1 MGLFDKIKNILF
13 ADDEEEVEI
22 PVYSKEEVNTKEI
35 KKEEKKKFV
44 DEKVELEPIQS
55 EETSRFK
62 NIKRDFDFSFDD
74 EKELD
79 EIVSA
84 PVLEQ
89 DEVKVEEPVQEEVVE
104 PKRSEKKDVFLSFDE
119 EEFERLNSRINHN
132 EEKAARRETRR
143 DFHKDEEDP
152 MLIARRAN
160 SNFSSTT
167 PTVNAKDYSRDT
179 DRYKIIN
186 SAPVKKSFT
195 PSPIISPV
203 YGILDKNYTKEDIVD
218 KKDGM
223 KRERIKPIK
232 TEVVLESEIE
242 KQEELKRIEEENSKK
257 DKKVNIDLVRKKA
270 YGALEEMTKNE
281 EEQVLSQKNKVV
293 LTTVGE
299 QEDLVEFQEKFGD
312 DIVDDAMLAVANY
325 NTNRVTETKEKNINI
340 EDKVEEDLNKSKVQE
355 YDNSI
360 KEIKKSNEDNKS
372 KLLDDLEKTSTLQI
386 LDDIEKELSSI
397 KPISKSYQVEEEEY
411 QPKED
416 DTLETDLF
424 NLIDSM
430 YEQGEEDEDE

>member
-13 ADDEEEVEI
+13 EDDEEEVEI
-22 PVYSKEEVNTKEI
+22 PVYSKEEVNIKEI
-35 KKEEKKKFV
+35 KKEEKKKVV
-44 DEKVELEPIQS
+44 DEKVELEPIQP

-62 NIKRDFDFSFDD
+62 NIKRDFDFSFD
-74 EKELD
+74 EEEQLN
-79 EIVSA
+79 EIVST
-84 PVLEQ
+84 PVENT
-89 DEVKVEEPVQEEVVE
+89 EVKVEEPVQTDIVE
-104 PKRSEKKDVFLSFDE
+104 PKRSEKRDVFLSFDE
-119 EEFERLNSRINHN
+119 EEFERLNSKINHN
-132 EEKAARRETRR
+132 EEKARRETRR
-143 DFHKDEEDP
+143 DVLKEVEDP

-167 PTVNAKDYSRDT
+167 PTVNAKDYSRDS
-179 DRYKIIN
+179 DRYKIH
-186 SAPVKKSFT
+186 SGRDAKKPFT
-195 PSPIISPV
+195 PSPVISPV
-203 YGILDKNYTKEDIVD
+203 YGILDKNYTKDSIVD

-223 KRERIKPIK
+223 KRERVKPIK

-242 KQEELKRIEEENSKK
+242 KQEELKRIEEENSRKE
-257 DKKVNIDLVRKKA
+257 KKVNIDLVRKKA
-270 YGALEEMTKNE
+270 YGALEELSKSP
-281 EEQVLSQKNKVV
+281 EEQVLTNKNKVV

-325 NTNRVTETKEKNINI
+325 NTNKFAETKEKNINI
-340 EDKVEEDLNKSKVQE
+340 EDKVEEDLNKTKVQE
-355 YDNSI
+355 YDNSV
-360 KEIKKSNEDNKS
+360 KEVKKSNEDNKS

-397 KPISKSYQVEEEEY
+397 KPISKSYQVDEEEY

>member
-13 ADDEEEVEI
+13 EDDEEEVEI
-22 PVYSKEEVNTKEI
+22 PVYSKEEVNTKDS
-35 KKEEKKKFV
+35 KKEESKKDKE
-44 DEKVELEPIQS
+44 EKVEMEPIQT
-55 EETSRFK
+55 EEPSRFK
-62 NIKRDFDFSFDD
+62 NIKRDFDFSFDED
-74 EKELD
+74 EQLDDIISSPVEEKE
-79 EIVSA
+79 
-84 PVLEQ
+84 
-89 DEVKVEEPVQEEVVE
+89 EVKLEEPVAPVVE
-104 PKRSEKKDVFLSFDE
+104 TKAPEKRDVFLSFDE

-132 EEKAARRETRR
+132 EEKSRREARR
-143 DFHKDEEDP
+143 DIHKEDEDA

-160 SNFSSTT
+160 GNFSSTT

-179 DRYKIIN
+179 DRYKIN
-186 SAPVKKSFT
+186 TGRDVKKPFT
-195 PSPIISPV
+195 PSPVISPV
-203 YGILDKNYTKEDIVD
+203 YGILDKNYTKDSIVD

-242 KQEELKRIEEENSKK
+242 KQEELRRIEEENNKK
-257 DKKVNIDLVRKKA
+257 DVKKVNIDLVRKKA
-270 YGALEEMTKNE
+270 YGALEEMAKTE
-281 EEQVLSQKNKVV
+281 EEPVLTEKKKVV

-325 NTNRVTETKEKNINI
+325 NTNRVTETREKKNINI
-340 EDKVEEDLNKSKVQE
+340 EDKVEEDLKKSKVQE

-360 KEIKKSNEDNKS
+360 KEVKKSSDDSKS
-372 KLLDDLEKTSTLQI
+372 KILDDLEKTSTLQI